1 MHESSQLYSFS
12 DAVYDTGKRTLSF
25 STGHSESL
33 SPIAGKVFVYLL
45 DNVDISVSKEEL
57 FSACWGNAVV
67 SDQSL
72 TNVISTLRKS
82 LKKSNNSDIKIKTI
96 SKVGYII
103 SFDGNLTIGNVNNES
118 AIEKNTQIIKREKSK
133 SPSVEQETSESNQSN
148 KQEKYSENKVNN
160 NKDVLIKT
168 QHPLNEPLENFKNIT
183 SDIEKDSLRENDYEK
198 NASTRR
204 LSSPLMIGS
213 CLLILMMV
221 TMAIFSLKTS
231 DKKPYFVNKS
241 EYAYS
246 NTVGSIHV
254 FSNKESEVEE
264 GSSLLNGIK
273 SSLPHTCELDVF
285 LRLYPSIDHPSQN
298 ALYVFILTPKH
309 TALNYAVS
317 KYQSESSWI
326 ALKAFFSEANLLC
339 RSSLS

>member
-1 MHESSQLYSFS
+1 MPESSQLYSFS

-45 DNVDISVSKEEL
+45 DNADISVSKDEL

-82 LKKSNNSDIKIKTI
+82 IKKSNNSDIKIKTI

-103 SFDGNLTIGNVNNES
+103 SFDGNLTIGNVSNES
-118 AIEKNTQIIKREKSK
+118 VIENNSPAIEKEKSQA
-133 SPSVEQETSESNQSN
+133 PSAEQEISENNQPKKKEIFSGVKESN
-148 KQEKYSENKVNN
+148 
-160 NKDVLIKT
+160 KDELINT
-168 QHPLNEPLENFKNIT
+168 QHPSNEPLEDLKNTT
-183 SDIEKDSLRENDYEK
+183 SDVDKDNQCENDAEN

-204 LSSPLMIGS
+204 LSAPLMISS

-221 TMAIFSLKTS
+221 TMAVFSLKAS
-231 DKKPYFVNKS
+231 DEKPYFVNQS

-326 ALKAFFSEANLLC
+326 ALEAFFSEANLLC
-339 RSSLS
+339 QSSLS